1 MTPDKLKRLACLVVC
16 GLLVTACSNG
26 GGSSNRAPQIAT
38 IADATISANEA
49 SQPIA
54 VAVSDRG
61 AVNLIVSS
69 DNLALI
75 DAGAIAV
82 DGDGADFTLVLT
94 PIEGVLGVSNI
105 TVTATDAQGL
115 SASRTFAVTVEPQQ
129 VGFAA
134 FTRDVFADDA
144 NATPR
149 DLNSRVISADAQN
162 DAFAD
167 LLGQ

>member
-1 MTPDKLKRLACLVVC
+1 M
-16 GLLVTACSNG
+16 
-26 GGSSNRAPQIAT
+26 
-38 IADATISANEA
+38 
-49 SQPIA
+49 
-54 VAVSDRG
+54 
-61 AVNLIVSS
+61 
-69 DNLALI
+69 
-75 DAGAIAV
+75 
-82 DGDGADFTLVLT
+82 LT

-129 VGFAA
+129 LGFAA

-167 LLGQ
+167 LLGK